1 MLSGPAKLAQRW
13 LMGATKSIDLYAA
26 FSSERY
32 HPDIA
37 AGVIAKAKHSAIPPA
52 ARVA

>member
-1 MLSGPAKLAQRW
+1 
-13 LMGATKSIDLYAA
+13 MGASKPLDLHAA

-32 HPDIA
+32 KPDVA
-37 AGVIAKAKHSAIPPA
+37 ASVIAKAKHSAVPAA

>member
-1 MLSGPAKLAQRW
+1 MLSAPAKLAQRW
-13 LMGATKSIDLYAA
+13 LMGASKPLDLYAA

-32 HPDIA
+32 KPDVA
-37 AGVIAKAKHSAIPPA
+37 ALVIAKAEHSAVPGA